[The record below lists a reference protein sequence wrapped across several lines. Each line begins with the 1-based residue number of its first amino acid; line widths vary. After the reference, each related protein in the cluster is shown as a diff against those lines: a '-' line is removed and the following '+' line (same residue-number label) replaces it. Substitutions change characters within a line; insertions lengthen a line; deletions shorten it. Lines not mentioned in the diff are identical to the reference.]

1 MELERKECPI
11 CYTQN
16 LVEFVNFGQM
26 PIANAFLKKEQA
38 FQPEFKYEMAVG
50 FCENCKMVQL
60 INIVPYDKYIVPDKT
75 GKTNYAFFSS
85 TSKFMEQHFAEIAR
99 EIEKKFLEPNS
110 QVLEI
115 GSNDGIFLKAFK
127 KHSTLGIEPSNN
139 VADVAKSLGIET
151 ITDFFSESL
160 ARKIVEQKGKF
171 KTIFSANVILNII
184 NIHDLFR
191 GVNHLLEDNGVFIFE
206 DPYIV
211 DILEK
216 TSYDQIYDEHVWYF
230 SLTSLSNL
238 LAMHGM
244 EIFHAQREWV
254 HGGSM
259 RVYTCKKGVYEKT
272 EQLKK
277 YLEEERQKKIHE
289 IEPYIEF
296 AKRVHKSKQE
306 LSSLLNSLKSQGKK
320 IVGYAAASKGTIVL
334 NYCDIGKETLDYI
347 SDSTPFKQGL
357 YSPGKHIPIV
367 SPEHFHQDNQADYA
381 LLSAWNHAK
390 EIVGKEKEFIERGG
404 QFIVHYPEARILD
417 PKEFEETETENK
429 SEDIEKIQSEKINE
443 IQIKPLKI
451 FANDQGY
458 LFETLRAD
466 DEIYNG
472 QFGQNLVST
481 VYPGIIK
488 GFHLHEKQ
496 TDYTT
501 CIKGNLKYI
510 AVKPNQDGTATFQT
524 FVIGEKNPAM
534 IKCPPGIWHGYTPVG
549 NKEAMVLHTLDKTF
563 NPQDDDTQ
571 RKDPFEFGDVWTPK
585 HG

>member
-1 MELERKECPI
+1 MNLERKHCPI
-11 CYTQN
+11 CHTQN
-16 LVEFVNFGQM
+16 LLEFINFGQM
-26 PIANAFLKKEQA
+26 PVANAFLKQEDLYK
-38 FQPEFKYEMAVG
+38 PEFKYEMAVG

-60 INIVPYDKYIVPDKT
+60 VNIVPYDKYIVPDET
-75 GKTNYAFFSS
+75 GKTQYAFFSS
-85 TSKFMEQHFAEIAR
+85 TSKAMEEHFASVAG
-99 EIEKKFLEPNS
+99 EIEEKFLELNS

-127 KHSTLGIEPSNN
+127 NHNVLGIEPSDN

-151 ITDFFSESL
+151 ITNFFSEDL
-160 ARKIVEQKGKF
+160 ARRIVEQRGKF
-171 KTIFSANVILNII
+171 KAIFSANVILNII
-184 NIHDLFR
+184 DLHDLLR
-191 GVNHLLEDNGVFIFE
+191 GVNHLLEDKGVFIFE
-206 DPYIV
+206 DPYLV

-238 LAMHGM
+238 LEMHGM
-244 EIFHAQREWV
+244 QIFHAQREWV

-259 RVYTCKKGVYEKT
+259 RVYTCKKNAYEKT
-272 EQLKK
+272 SQLKQ
-277 YLEEERQKKIHE
+277 YLEQERQKKIHE
-289 IEPYIEF
+289 IDPYIEF
-296 AKRVHKSKQE
+296 AKKVEKSKQE
-306 LSSLLNSLKSQGKK
+306 LQILLKSLKSEGKK

-367 SPEHFHQDNQADYA
+367 APEHFHQDKEVDYA

-390 EIVGKEKEFIERGG
+390 EIIGKEKEFIERGG
-404 QFIVHYPEARILD
+404 RFIVHYPEARILD
-417 PKEFEETETENK
+417 PKEFGEGETEQKTETIPK
-429 SEDIEKIQSEKINE
+429 IET
-443 IQIKPLKI
+443 KPLKI

-466 DEIYNG
+466 DEIYSG
-472 QFGQNLVST
+472 QFGQNLISVI
-481 VYPGIIK
+481 YPGIIK
-488 GFHLHEKQ
+488 GLHLHEKQ

-501 CIKGNLKYI
+501 CIKGNLKYVAI
-510 AVKPNQDGTATFQT
+510 TKNSDGKLNIQT
-524 FVIGEKNPAM
+524 FVIGEKNPLM

-549 NKEAMVLHTLDKTF
+549 NQEAIVLHTADKTF
-563 NPQDDDTQ
+563 DPKDDDTL
-571 RKDPFEFGDVWTPK
+571 RKDPFEFGDIWTPK